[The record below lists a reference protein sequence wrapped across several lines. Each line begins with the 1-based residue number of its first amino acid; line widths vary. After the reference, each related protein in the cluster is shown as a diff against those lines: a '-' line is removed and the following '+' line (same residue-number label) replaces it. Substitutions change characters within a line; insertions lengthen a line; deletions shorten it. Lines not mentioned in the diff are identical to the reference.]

1 MSAEPTL
8 ADVLRVEFTIEPFV
22 DGQPGPHVLEA
33 VAAVEALG
41 LTVDFGPFSSSFT
54 AEAGA
59 VADAV
64 SALLDR
70 AYAHGASHVSLHIE
84 PADAGDVGSS

>member
-1 MSAEPTL
+1 M
-8 ADVLRVEFTIEPFV
+8 LRVEFTIEPFV

-54 AEAGA
+54 AEAAA
-59 VADAV
+59 VAHAV
-64 SALLDR
+64 SALLGR
-70 AYAHGASHVSLHIE
+70 AYAHGATHVSLHIE

>member
-1 MSAEPTL
+1 M
-8 ADVLRVEFTIEPFV
+8 LRVEFTIEPFV

-59 VADAV
+59 VSDAV
-64 SALLDR
+64 SALLGR
-70 AYAHGASHVSLHIE
+70 AYDHGATHVSLHIE